1 MFPGAGW
8 IVGVDPADQ
17 RLGRKFVKVKAGEG
31 REKRWELRWILPPE
45 EVRVSRNSR
54 PVDVVAMYV

>member
-1 MFPGAGW
+1 M
-8 IVGVDPADQ
+8 GVDPADQ